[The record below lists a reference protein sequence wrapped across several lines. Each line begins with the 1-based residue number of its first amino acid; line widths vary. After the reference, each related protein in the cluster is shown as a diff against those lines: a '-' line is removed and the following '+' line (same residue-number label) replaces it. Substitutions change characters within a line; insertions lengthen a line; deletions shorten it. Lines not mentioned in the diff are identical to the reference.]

1 MKKYIILFGMLGS
14 IVYGYEDLGF
24 PSPELEKGVSGISVD
39 TNYKVIN
46 SDESLADFQKDIYRV
61 IKNNNEN
68 LFEVLSTNTY
78 DSDYLFNVNVGY
90 LKGET
95 LKTPNVS
102 ATFGTNL
109 DEETRAGLNF
119 TYNDFEGNYDQL
131 KTTGNGYQLNLF
143 HQKSFAD
150 ETVMTTIY
158 AGTLDTETKNSKE
171 KIDNT
176 YWGIH
181 TRYEYLEESYNELF
195 KGYRVD
201 IEGKQLRQKEKSQ
214 KNTNDSVKASLKG
227 IVKKN
232 IEIMDNQQL
241 TLEVISGYEREFMD
255 KRVYENVM
263 NDDFKDS
270 LALEAKVSYKYKEM
284 VSTYISL
291 EGRKSLNTSNTE
303 SVVSIGIKYNF

>member
-1 MKKYIILFGMLGS
+1 MKKYIILFGMLGT

-46 SDESLADFQKDIYRV
+46 SDKSLADFQKDIYRV
-61 IKNNNEN
+61 VENNNEN
-68 LFEVLSTNTY
+68 LFEVLSSNTY
-78 DSDYLFNVNVGY
+78 DSDYLFNINAGY

-95 LKTPNVS
+95 LKAPNVS
-102 ATFGTNL
+102 VTLGTNL
-109 DEETRAGLNF
+109 DEETRAGLSF
-119 TYNDFEGNYDQL
+119 TYNDFEGDYSQL
-131 KTTGNGYQLNLF
+131 KTTGNGYQLNLY

-158 AGTLDTETKNSKE
+158 AGTLDEEVKTSKE

-201 IEGKQLRQKEKSQ
+201 IEGKQLKQKDKSQ

-291 EGRKSLNTSNTE
+291 EGKKSLNTSNTE

>member
-119 TYNDFEGNYDQL
+119 TYNDFEGNYNQL

-214 KNTNDSVKASLKG
+214 KNTNDSVKASL
-227 IVKKN
+227 
-232 IEIMDNQQL
+232 
-241 TLEVISGYEREFMD
+241 
-255 KRVYENVM
+255 
-263 NDDFKDS
+263 
-270 LALEAKVSYKYKEM
+270 
-284 VSTYISL
+284 
-291 EGRKSLNTSNTE
+291 
-303 SVVSIGIKYNF
+303 